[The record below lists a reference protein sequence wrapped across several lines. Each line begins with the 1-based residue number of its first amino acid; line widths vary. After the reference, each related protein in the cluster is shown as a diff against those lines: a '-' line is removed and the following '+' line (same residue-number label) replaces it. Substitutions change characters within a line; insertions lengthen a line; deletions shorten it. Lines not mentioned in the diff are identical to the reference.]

1 VLEQLQA
8 MQADVLREWMPVT
21 LPSRGFYYGD
31 KCPMGEV
38 HITPWTTAQEE
49 AIARHTS
56 GKASLLIQQLMTGNI
71 KLGEGGLAYDDLLV
85 TDHFY
90 LLFQLRRVSLTS
102 HYTIERNCSSCGF
115 AHKIS
120 VDLGTD
126 LPIKDL
132 SDEPVIEPFEA
143 FLPRAKQT
151 VTLQFLRVRDEAAM
165 NNYAERKLREVTE
178 TGSPATRFRHARRIV
193 AIDGKDEPFQ
203 ERMQFVAGLR
213 MLDLQVMDMVIEE
226 HETGLVPEM
235 TSTCPRCNH
244 VDEWGV
250 PMSAEF
256 FRPSADDI
264 RAEIA
269 AAKLAHGGD

>member
-1 VLEQLQA
+1 VLEQLRA
-8 MQADVLREWMPVT
+8 MQEDVLREWMPVT

-38 HITPWTTAQEE
+38 KITPWTTAQEE
-49 AIARHTS
+49 AIARS
-56 GKASLLIQQLMTGNI
+56 VGGDASALIEQLVINNI
-71 KLGEGGLAYDDLLV
+71 NLGSGGLTYDDMLV

-102 HYTIERNCSSCGF
+102 HYTIDRVCEQCRL

-120 VDLGTD
+120 IDLGTD

-132 SDEPVIEPFEA
+132 PEKPVEEPFEV
-143 FLPRAKQT
+143 FLPRARKT
-151 VTLQFLRVRDEAAM
+151 VTLLFLRVKDEKAM
-165 NNYAERKLREVTE
+165 NNYAEQKLREVTE

-193 AIDGKDEPFQ
+193 AIDEKDEPFQ
-203 ERMQFVAGLR
+203 ERMTFVTSLR
-213 MLDLQVMDMVIEE
+213 MLDLQVMDMEIEQ

-235 TSTCPRCNH
+235 KSACPRCRH
-244 VDEWGV
+244 KTEWGV
-250 PMSAEF
+250 PMTAEF

-264 RAEIA
+264 RAEVA
-269 AAKLAHGGD
+269 AAKRDHGGD